1 MRRTAMAT
9 IVLMIVMINN
19 VAVWLKGQEYAA
31 DRTCELLG
39 YRSYE
44 FVGAGAFLCDED
56 MEAK

>member
-1 MRRTAMAT
+1 MAT
-9 IVLMIVMINN
+9 LVLMIVMINN

-44 FVGAGAFLCDED
+44 FVGAGEFLCDED
-56 MEAK
+56 MEVK